1 MFSRTKLFVL
11 SMLVLALLLPLTVS
25 AQYPPDLGG
34 RTVTVAVENAY
45 PPFNY
50 LDEEGNAIGW
60 DYDVV
65 GAICE
70 IVNCVPEYVQTSWD
84 GLIIAVSNGE
94 FDMAANGI
102 TIKEDR
108 LDFVDFSFGYVSLVQ
123 RMLVRIDEDRFST
136 GEEFKAMEDLII
148 GVQPGTTNW
157 YVATEL
163 VGEDRVVSYD
173 IFAVAIQSLIS
184 GDVDAVVM
192 DDVAGQGYVGANPDA
207 VRMQDSALTSLE
219 WLGFIFPKESELV
232 DAFNAGLFELA
243 LSGELQEITN
253 RWMSP
258 Q

>member
-157 YVATEL
+157 YPVTDFRRCRR
-163 VGEDRVVSYD
+163 G
-173 IFAVAIQSLIS
+173 
-184 GDVDAVVM
+184 GD
-192 DDVAGQGYVGANPDA
+192 G
-207 VRMQDSALTSLE
+207 
-219 WLGFIFPKESELV
+219 
-232 DAFNAGLFELA
+232 
-243 LSGELQEITN
+243 
-253 RWMSP
+253 
-258 Q
+258 